1 MSLMVTRL
9 SCLLFMDF
17 TNGNKGHLY
26 GELFFL
32 GGNDLLES
40 VRTEFM
46 LKDHS
51 S

>member
-1 MSLMVTRL
+1 MEIGLIY
-9 SCLLFMDF
+9 
-17 TNGNKGHLY
+17 LY

-32 GGNDLLES
+32 GGNDFLES
-40 VRTEFM
+40 ISTEYM